1 MCFVRRISLV
11 PLAVQMSGGKGI
23 RLYGGEITILRREDL
38 DGRRRQFQY
47 SVSCNGK
54 MIPEM

>member
-1 MCFVRRISLV
+1 
-11 PLAVQMSGGKGI
+11 MSEGI
-23 RLYGGEITILRREDL
+23 GIGLYGVEITILRREDL

-47 SVSCNGK
+47 SVSCDGK